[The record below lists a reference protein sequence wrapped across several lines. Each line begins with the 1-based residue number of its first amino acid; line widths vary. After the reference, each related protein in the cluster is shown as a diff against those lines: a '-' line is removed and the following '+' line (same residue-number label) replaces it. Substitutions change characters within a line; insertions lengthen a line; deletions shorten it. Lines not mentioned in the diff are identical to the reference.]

1 MMKSDGSRL
10 HVPPH
15 LDDEL
20 DGRRFA
26 SGRFQELP
34 VRHGVDR
41 TQRLV
46 GLPIL
51 ISHAVGIAQ
60 AACPMERRT
69 VAIPANLR
77 PAAGAERA

>member
-1 MMKSDGSRL
+1 MMKRDGSRL

-26 SGRFQELP
+26 SGRFQEQP
-34 VRHGVDR
+34 ARHGADR

-51 ISHAVGIAQ
+51 MLRAMGIAQ
-60 AACPMERRT
+60 AACPMERRM
-69 VAIPANLR
+69 VAIPAILR